1 MTRRFLLTLLA
12 TLSAVIAVIGV
23 PLELPSQGLDPS
35 WKQALVEAT
44 DQGWIFGRDLVFT
57 YGPLHQLSTQQVSA
71 NLLPLLLGRVLYGAA
86 WAGATSLIGVLG
98 GWSSALILVV
108 SIAIIPTPDAL
119 YYLLCAVGVLL
130 AMAPL
135 RPVALPSRVNVRF
148 MIRQALL
155 TLHATGIA
163 IGTLVKLSY
172 AGAALPAL
180 SAMAWL
186 SVIDVRRNHLPRQWT
201 GTAALM
207 GIPSLA
213 IILSW
218 TVLVS
223 SDPRTLFNYFTGPNL
238 DIVLGYSD
246 AMSYWPTIGYPLLIP
261 LYAFNCVLAALL
273 LFLWLVPHGHG
284 AEALRDSFRCRISRL
299 ITGLSLTAISWIVFK
314 AGFVRD
320 DPYHTMIGGFFA
332 LSLNTLLATWI
343 IAENWNTIT
352 SIPSVFLLPSTLIPP
367 MIIAYAT
374 LYPLTNRITL
384 AYAKQAWEVA
394 GLIAG
399 HDLRQKLHATRQQNL
414 RYLSKQ
420 SEDYGIPCGSTAD
433 IITLDITALLSNKLH
448 YQPRPIPQSYSAY
461 TQTLQKL
468 NARFF
473 ALPGK
478 RPDYV
483 IVDLEEI
490 DGRAPI
496 SLDSGALRQV
506 LKSYVFS
513 HRGSKGSL
521 IFRRALPAAPHQS
534 SQGNHQ
540 EPIKHPRSTGSL
552 AWKSPVAG
560 LHQSNAIPIP
570 TSQEPTYLTLD
581 VTNSLH
587 RSITST
593 LYRPLPIQIEY
604 LDRDGKV
611 VNTYRFIPRA
621 GHAMLISPLI
631 TNNDEFYRMVVKGN
645 SPAPPASSLDN
656 SRTPVSFRFASQGT
670 TPPFRRGSYL
680 LHP

>member
-23 PLELPSQGLDPS
+23 PIELPAQGLDPS

-86 WAGATSLIGVLG
+86 WAGATSLIGLLG
-98 GWSSALILVV
+98 GLSSALILVV

-135 RPVALPSRVNVRF
+135 RPVALPSRVHVRF

-163 IGTLVKLSY
+163 IGILVKLSY

-180 SAMAWL
+180 TAMAWL
-186 SVIDVRRNHLPRQWT
+186 SVIDVHRNHAQRQWT
-201 GTAALM
+201 GTAAVI

-223 SDPRTLFNYFTGPNL
+223 PDPRTLFNYFTGPNL

-246 AMSYWPTIGYPLLIP
+246 AMSYWPTIGHPLLIP
-261 LYAFNCVLAALL
+261 LYALNCVLAALL
-273 LFLWLVPHGHG
+273 LLLWLVPHEHG
-284 AEALRDSFRCRISRL
+284 ADAFRDSVRYRISSL
-299 ITGLSLTAISWIVFK
+299 ITGLSLTAISWIAFK

-320 DPYHTMIGGFFA
+320 DSYHTMIGGFFA
-332 LSLNTLLATWI
+332 LSLNILLATWI
-343 IAENWNTIT
+343 ITENWNTIT
-352 SIPSVFLLPSTLIPP
+352 NIPSVFILPSTLLLP
-367 MIIAYAT
+367 MIMAYTT
-374 LYPLTNRITL
+374 LYPLTNRMTL

-394 GLIAG
+394 RLIVSP
-399 HDLRQKLHATRQQNL
+399 DRRQKLYATRQQSL
-414 RYLSKQ
+414 RSLSKH
-420 SEDYGIPCGSTAD
+420 SEDYGIPSGSTAD

-473 ALPGK
+473 ALPEK

-483 IVDLEEI
+483 IVDLVEI

-496 SLDSGALRQV
+496 SLDSAALRQV

-521 IFRRALPAAPHQS
+521 IFRRALPAPHQS
-534 SQGNHQ
+534 SQGNNQ
-540 EPIKHPRSTGSL
+540 EPLKHPRSTGSL

-560 LHQSNAIPIP
+560 LQQSNAIPIP
-570 TSQEPTYLTLD
+570 TNHEPTYLTLD

-593 LYRPLPIQIEY
+593 LYRPLPVQIEY

-631 TNNDEFYRMVVKGN
+631 TNNDELYRMVVKSN